1 MNIDPLRSLQQR
13 IREATGPDPDLD
25 WEIWCALCQPAEW
38 WGQKIESVFRDGDT
52 TLASSWGCNTADG
65 YRHLG
70 CGYIGRFTTDPDG
83 LGACKALMLEVLP
96 GCVWERTKNGSIHVY
111 RAAGALLPI
120 GFPEIGE
127 ICANDCLT
135 FIDAIISA
143 AISEFEA
150 KERVE

>member
-1 MNIDPLRSLQQR
+1 MTLETLRAR

-83 LGACKALMLEVLP
+83 LGVCVGLMLEVLP
-96 GCVWERTKNGSIHVY
+96 ECLWSKDADGYFWIHVDRGTIY
-111 RAAGALLPI
+111 SRRV
-120 GFPEIGE
+120 EGE
-127 ICANDCLT
+127 KLANDCLT

-143 AISEFEA
+143 TIAQLEA
-150 KERVE
+150 ERVVK

>member
-1 MNIDPLRSLQQR
+1 MTDLSTLRSLQQR
-13 IREATGPDPDLD
+13 IREATGPDRELDADISCALLGGMPDLAAPRID
-25 WEIWCALCQPAEW
+25 PE
-38 WGQKIESVFRDGDT
+38 
-52 TLASSWGCNTADG
+52 
-65 YRHLG
+65 YRRRRVG
-70 CGYIGRFTTDPDG
+70 GAYFDVPNFTRDPDG

-135 FIDAIISA
+135 FIDAICA
-143 AISEFEA
+143 ARIAELEA
-150 KERVE
+150 EQEKERVG